1 MPCFLEDMD
10 DIDEKEEQGKR
21 VGIITE
27 IENAL
32 QRNDFLI
39 QYRKLILI

>member
-21 VGIITE
+21 VGINSEVEKAQQT
-27 IENAL
+27 L
-32 QRNDFLI
+32 DF
-39 QYRKLILI
+39 

>member
-21 VGIITE
+21 VGIISE
-27 IENAL
+27 GPGSLENQGL
-32 QRNDFLI
+32 LTV
-39 QYRKLILI
+39 